1 MTLALL
7 ILAYN
12 EEQKIK
18 EETLIKKFYSD
29 QSMDQSNDEN
39 LDNKENDE
47 SKNS

>member
-18 EETLIKKFYSD
+18 EVVKKYIKILK
-29 QSMDQSNDEN
+29 
-39 LDNKENDE
+39 K
-47 SKNS
+47 